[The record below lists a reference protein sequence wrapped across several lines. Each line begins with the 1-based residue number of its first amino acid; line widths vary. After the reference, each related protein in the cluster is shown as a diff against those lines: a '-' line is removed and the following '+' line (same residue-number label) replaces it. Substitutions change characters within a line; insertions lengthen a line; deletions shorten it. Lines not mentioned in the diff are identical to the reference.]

1 MGTRTWTR
9 QAATYNCRSTVL
21 TYLNLKWDKILTD
34 SEDVVEAADLVEE
47 IVVEVVV
54 SVEIVVDPEVSVVVI
69 AADPEVSVEET
80 EEAQEDL
87 EVVAEEVTVVDS
99 EEVTVEVSVEVIV
112 VDSVEETEEA
122 SVGASEEV
130 PEEPSEALSE
140 ERELKMPQY
149 TVKSRTDSSCGYF
162 TKKPRQLKKPKQQ
175 SLDSI
180 HDTPDHLV
188 LEQTL

>member
-9 QAATYNCRSTVL
+9 PAATYNCRSTVL

-69 AADPEVSVEET
+69 AADPEVSVVET

-99 EEVTVEVSVEVIV
+99 EE
-112 VDSVEETEEA
+112 ETEEA
-122 SVGASEEV
+122 SVEEIEETSVGASEEV

-149 TVKSRTDSSCGYF
+149 TVKSRTDSSGGYF

>member
-1 MGTRTWTR
+1 MGENHGTRTWTR
-9 QAATYNCRSTVL
+9 PAATYNCRSTVL

-54 SVEIVVDPEVSVVVI
+54 SV
-69 AADPEVSVEET
+69 VEET
-80 EEAQEDL
+80 EEA
-87 EVVAEEVTVVDS
+87 
-99 EEVTVEVSVEVIV
+99 
-112 VDSVEETEEA
+112 SVEEIEET

-162 TKKPRQLKKPKQQ
+162 TKKPRQLKKPK
-175 SLDSI
+175 
-180 HDTPDHLV
+180 
-188 LEQTL
+188 

>member
-9 QAATYNCRSTVL
+9 PAATYNCRSTVL

-69 AADPEVSVEET
+69 AADPEVSVVET

-112 VDSVEETEEA
+112 VDSVEETEE
-122 SVGASEEV
+122 ASEEV

>member
-69 AADPEVSVEET
+69 AADPEVSVVET

-99 EEVTVEVSVEVIV
+99 EEETVEA
-112 VDSVEETEEA
+112 SVEEIEET

>member
-9 QAATYNCRSTVL
+9 PAATYNCRSTVL

-69 AADPEVSVEET
+69 AADPEVSVVET

-87 EVVAEEVTVVDS
+87 EVVA
-99 EEVTVEVSVEVIV
+99 VEVSVEVIV

-122 SVGASEEV
+122 SVEEIEETSVGASEEV

>member
-69 AADPEVSVEET
+69 AADPEVSVVET

-99 EEVTVEVSVEVIV
+99 EEVTVEVSVEEI
-112 VDSVEETEEA
+112 EETF
-122 SVGASEEV
+122 VGASEEV

-162 TKKPRQLKKPKQQ
+162 TKKPRELKKPKQQ

>member
-69 AADPEVSVEET
+69 AAAP
-80 EEAQEDL
+80 EDL

-112 VDSVEETEEA
+112 VDSVEETEE
-122 SVGASEEV
+122 
-130 PEEPSEALSE
+130 
-140 ERELKMPQY
+140 
-149 TVKSRTDSSCGYF
+149 
-162 TKKPRQLKKPKQQ
+162 
-175 SLDSI
+175 
-180 HDTPDHLV
+180 
-188 LEQTL
+188 

>member
-9 QAATYNCRSTVL
+9 PAATYNCRSTVL

-54 SVEIVVDPEVSVVVI
+54 SVEI
-69 AADPEVSVEET
+69 

-112 VDSVEETEEA
+112 VDSVEEIEET

>member
-1 MGTRTWTR
+1 M
-9 QAATYNCRSTVL
+9 S
-21 TYLNLKWDKILTD
+21 LKCPSNRYSVYINSYRILTD

-69 AADPEVSVEET
+69 AADPEVSVVET

-122 SVGASEEV
+122 SVEEIEETSVGASEEV

>member
-54 SVEIVVDPEVSVVVI
+54 SGEIVVDPEVSVVVI
-69 AADPEVSVEET
+69 AADPEVSVVET

-99 EEVTVEVSVEVIV
+99 EEVTVEVSVE
-112 VDSVEETEEA
+112 ETEEA
-122 SVGASEEV
+122 SVEEIEETSVGASEEV

>member
-54 SVEIVVDPEVSVVVI
+54 SVEIVVDPEVSVV
-69 AADPEVSVEET
+69 ET

-87 EVVAEEVTVVDS
+87 EVVAEEVTMVDS

-122 SVGASEEV
+122 SVEEIEETSVGASEEV

>member
-9 QAATYNCRSTVL
+9 PAATYNCRSTVL

-69 AADPEVSVEET
+69 AADPEVSVVET

-99 EEVTVEVSVEVIV
+99 
-112 VDSVEETEEA
+112 VEETEEA
-122 SVGASEEV
+122 SVEEIEETSVGASEEV

>member
-9 QAATYNCRSTVL
+9 PAATYNCRSTVL

-69 AADPEVSVEET
+69 AADPEVSVVET
-80 EEAQEDL
+80 EEAQE
-87 EVVAEEVTVVDS
+87 
-99 EEVTVEVSVEVIV
+99 
-112 VDSVEETEEA
+112 ET

>member
-69 AADPEVSVEET
+69 AADPEVSVVET

-87 EVVAEEVTVVDS
+87 EVVAEEVTVGD
-99 EEVTVEVSVEVIV
+99 
-112 VDSVEETEEA
+112 
-122 SVGASEEV
+122 SEEV

-162 TKKPRQLKKPKQQ
+162 TKKPRQLKK
-175 SLDSI
+175 
-180 HDTPDHLV
+180 
-188 LEQTL
+188 